1 MSIGT
6 KNGSLLRPLPME
18 LSLAESVL
26 IASSGERR

>member
-6 KNGSLLRPLPME
+6 KGSLLRPLPLQ